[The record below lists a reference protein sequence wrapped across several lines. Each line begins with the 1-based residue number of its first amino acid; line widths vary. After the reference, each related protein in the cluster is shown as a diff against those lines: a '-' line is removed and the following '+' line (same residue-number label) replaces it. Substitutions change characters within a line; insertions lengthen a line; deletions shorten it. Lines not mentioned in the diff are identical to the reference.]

1 MLKLGYKPMSEG
13 YGPKELVTTPNVPR
27 RPVASSHLGSLL
39 SVGKGITING
49 LVVNQRRA
57 ATSLPVLSRT
67 SIEWRKPR
75 CACASHVFFGEFFV
89 VPRSSRKMFAEEL
102 SARIG
107 DLAE

>member
-13 YGPKELVTTPNVPR
+13 YGPKELVTMPNVPR
-27 RPVASSHLGSLL
+27 KPVASSHLGSPL

-49 LVVNQRRA
+49 LVVISDGA
-57 ATSLPVLSRT
+57 ATSLPVLSRA

-75 CACASHVFFGEFFV
+75 CACASHVFFRGFFV
-89 VPRSSRKMFAEEL
+89 VPRSSRKMSAEEL

-107 DLAE
+107 DLAV